1 MISRKISAGSLTRGA
16 LPSPEKKSSTDL
28 AAGLVTG
35 RARASPPFGLIKI
48 HTSILLTDVTRQ
60 GPHYL
65 VMIGADRRSC
75 ICQTGKI
82 FHDKRFGRQPFQG
95 GQGADT
101 DIPIVLPDIVHV
113 RYPLYI
119 DENRR
124 ALDPVLHIHQQV
136 GSTRKNFG
144 CRLFLQNV
152 HGRLKIFWLKM
163 FKFW

>member
-1 MISRKISAGSLTRGA
+1 MTISAGA
-16 LPSPEKKSSTDL
+16 TDL

-136 GSTRKNFG
+136 RFHP
-144 CRLFLQNV
+144 QE
-152 HGRLKIFWLKM
+152 FWLPAL
-163 FKFW
+163 FAECPRPS